1 MKKSIILL
9 FVLLCSFPCFSQVIN
24 DWHFPENNEIDV
36 QFEKDMQSF
45 TTNFQ
50 WRNLIGDYISK
61 WKTQMYLEMERLILL
76 IPESEKTIRE
86 NQKHWE
92 ESVNASFDLVA
103 DNVNFNFVGRE
114 IFIGGYSRSR
124 MDLYRERAK
133 YYLCLYYTIID
144 QKSDDGCYTD
154 THPTELAK

>member
-1 MKKSIILL
+1 
-9 FVLLCSFPCFSQVIN
+9 
-24 DWHFPENNEIDV
+24 
-36 QFEKDMQSF
+36 
-45 TTNFQ
+45 
-50 WRNLIGDYISK
+50 
-61 WKTQMYLEMERLILL
+61 MERLILL
-76 IPESEKTIRE
+76 IPESEKTIRD